1 MSEPDSGG
9 PCQHQRAVSAEQLI
23 VLALLV
29 AAFVAGYIARDP
41 PRREQPPEPE
51 AEPATEPEPETEL
64 SPEPDAL
71 DAYEE
76 AVDAWL
82 EGRDTTA
89 AIAALRSANERRDD
103 PAIRDALAILS
114 LSLRGHRLD
123 AATSRALD
131 AVEARLE
138 R

>member
-1 MSEPDSGG
+1 M
-9 PCQHQRAVSAEQLI
+9 SAEQLI

-29 AAFVAGYIARDP
+29 AAFIAGYIARDP
-41 PRREQPPEPE
+41 PRRERAEEAVPEPS
-51 AEPATEPEPETEL
+51 PE
-64 SPEPDAL
+64 PEPDAL
-71 DAYEE
+71 ELYEA

-82 EGRDTTA
+82 DGRDTSA
-89 AIAALRSANERRDD
+89 PIAALRAASEGRDD

-114 LSLRGHRLD
+114 LSLRGHPLD